1 MTEEAKVIS
10 LEDWGIF
17 DNESQ
22 ASLPK
27 NKTPNK
33 KQKKEKKE
41 KLEEEEEIDTST
53 TKKKNKKIKL
63 KPKERNEKENL
74 EEESKNNNNQNSVYK
89 TIYTYMKNVQ
99 PDASKSIKRKTYEL
113 LKNFVA
119 ENDLDD
125 DSYDLIIK
133 GSEKNEILGLCELIS
148 KKTRTGSFKGST
160 FEFLK
165 IVHYWF
171 RDIEEEKSKKMVENF
186 SLNEDCIKLMKL
198 GEHYSRLCNS
208 TKKEEKKLSHQIIHI
223 LKDILDMRK
232 TLELKDLIKFGFIDT
247 IQKGLDKYEAALQ
260 KKKAKEQQIKEEE
273 IKENNIEEK
282 NEKEKEKEEEE
293 HIKNMDEDYNPISLE
308 PRTWEAAE
316 KMGKKLLTVDFL
328 AYNRSG
334 DDVGGDLEFIENFI
348 DPLNENKK
356 LNIGDYPED
365 DIKKLHIQMDTF
377 DPIFFLEKI
386 YKKMSLSDF
395 ASAIINL
402 DENLK
407 IINDKD
413 EKLIDKNI
421 YKYLDCKKLL
431 DSILTKFNE
440 NSSALINSFNTQAA
454 SLQSS
459 VNNKLI
465 DIKKSFDQILRAKMC
480 KEIINKLSKYFKLK
494 DEIEENLKFSNI
506 DELADILKRVN
517 VELKNISQN
526 KLIYG
531 EFYIYFSQK
540 IDDFKNKLIEIIKN
554 APVTENLLK
563 YFKYLLEFQLETKTV
578 EQLLNLEKIKMCD
591 KIKIYLENTENFEI
605 NNYRDFFCDEYPSQ
619 NINDNV
625 YMSIIKQ
632 AENELIENSAK
643 NPKPKKK
650 KIYDNILNTKS
661 YNNNI
666 VSQTEKKIM
675 EELDKPREELIN
687 VESIIKSILD
697 DINEFLFTMK
707 VLDEMISMKSIYNNR
722 TIKFN
727 SIATE
732 IYFVLFEKLKIFL
745 FDQNSFN
752 MDNIINQHYTSL
764 YTKLPSNNYITKIE
778 TFYRNEKDI
787 KNILYNGKFNK
798 NNLQNLSNLVV
809 EIFEKFEYH
818 LTNDILT
825 TLKENKSLFIKKIFY
840 AFINEQIISNLSF
853 FIHENTISYT
863 DTKITIFN
871 QSSFN
876 YTKDFLKRL
885 TQSYISIIKFY
896 MNIVNKI
903 SNIYLEYDL
912 IYDSFF
918 FVLKCFI
925 FRFLAFYRTEKKT
938 NNDILSLN
946 CLLIETYRNLNYMQ
960 NITNIILKKL
970 FKNKEKDYSAYLKD
984 FNEFI
989 KFNKNLYLKQY
1000 SVNASN
1006 HLILVFINNND
1017 FILEQNSHKEDA
1029 IIINKFYEK
1038 FNEILSGKNN
1048 GINCFSDYRSCF
1060 IDLLN
1065 GFSTCLRDLDTLFQE
1080 ENISGENKDKKIT
1093 KMLQFILGLFFDKF
1107 IQNTASSSPNIKI
1120 FLGLNDKQ
1128 KNLDAYKFN
1137 TQLLVEMELLIR
1149 IVKKYL
1155 NDKLVE
1161 KGNICKNII
1170 LGFLGKIKG
1179 LGGNASEKNI
1189 LTNDEIKMKNILINN
1204 FMPNYESFY
1213 KIFN

>member
-1 MTEEAKVIS
+1 MEEAKVTK

-22 ASLPK
+22 VSVPK
-27 NKTPNK
+27 NKTLNK
-33 KQKKEKKE
+33 KQPKEK
-41 KLEEEEEIDTST
+41 EEEIDTSPI
-53 TKKKNKKIKL
+53 KKKNKKIKL
-63 KPKERNEKENL
+63 KAKEREEKENIEINDK
-74 EEESKNNNNQNSVYK
+74 EEIGNKNKKNNNVYK
-89 TIYTYMKNVQ
+89 TIYQHMKNLQ
-99 PDASKSIKRKTYEL
+99 PDASKSIKRKTYEII
-113 LKNFVA
+113 KNFVA

-133 GSEKNEILGLCELIS
+133 GDEKNEILGLCELIS

-171 RDIEEEKSKKMVENF
+171 RDIEEKKSKKMVENF
-186 SLNEDCIKLMKL
+186 SLNEDYVKMMKL
-198 GEHYSRLCNS
+198 GDHYSRLCNS
-208 TKKEEKKLSHQIIHI
+208 TKKEEKKLAHQIIHI
-223 LKDILDMRK
+223 LRDILDMRK

-247 IQKGLDKYEAALQ
+247 IQKGLDKYEAALI
-260 KKKAKEQQIKEEE
+260 KKREKEEKAKEEENKE
-273 IKENNIEEK
+273 INNIEDKE
-282 NEKEKEKEEEE
+282 NKEKAEEE

-328 AYNRSG
+328 AYNRGG

-348 DPLNENKK
+348 DPLNDNRK

-431 DSILTKFNE
+431 DSILAKFND

-459 VNNKLI
+459 VNSKLI
-465 DIKKSFDQILRAKMC
+465 DIKKSFEQILRAKMC

-517 VELKNISQN
+517 VELKTISQN

-540 IDDFKNKLIEIIKN
+540 IDDFKNRLIDIIKN
-554 APVTENLLK
+554 APITENLLK
-563 YFKYLLEFQLETKTV
+563 YFKYLLEFQLDTKTI
-578 EQLLNLEKIKMCD
+578 EQLLNLEKIKMCE

-605 NNYRDFFCDEYPSQ
+605 NNYREFFCDEYPSQ

-625 YMSIIKQ
+625 YMQIIKE
-632 AENELIENSAK
+632 AENTLFEDNSK
-643 NPKPKKK
+643 SKKK
-650 KIYDNILNTKS
+650 KIYDNIINTKS
-661 YNNNI
+661 YNNLKKEN
-666 VSQTEKKIM
+666 KIM
-675 EELDKPREELIN
+675 DELDKPKEELIN
-687 VESIIKSILD
+687 VESIVKSILD

-722 TIKFN
+722 NIKFN

-732 IYFVLFEKLKIFL
+732 IYFVLFDKLKIFL
-745 FDQNSFN
+745 FDKNSFN
-752 MDNIINQHYTSL
+752 MDNIINENYISL
-764 YTKLPSNNYITKIE
+764 YTKLPSNNYINKIQQ
-778 TFYRNEKDI
+778 FYNKEKDI
-787 KNILYNGKFNK
+787 KNILYNNKFNK

-818 LTNDILT
+818 LSVEVLG
-825 TLKENKSLFIKKIFY
+825 TLKENKTLFIKKIFY

-853 FIHENTISYT
+853 FINENTITYT
-863 DTKITIFN
+863 DTKMTIFN

-876 YTKDFLKRL
+876 FTKNFLKHF

-903 SNIYLEYDL
+903 TNIYLEYDL

-918 FVLKCFI
+918 FIYKCFI
-925 FRFLAFYRTEKKT
+925 FRFLAFYRTEKKST
-938 NNDILSLN
+938 NDILSLN
-946 CLLIETYRNLNYMQ
+946 CLLIETYRNLNYIQ
-960 NITNIILKKL
+960 NITGTILKKL
-970 FKNKEKDYSAYLKD
+970 FKNKEKDYSSYLKD

-1000 SVNASN
+1000 SVNAAN

-1017 FILEQNSHKEDA
+1017 FILDQNNHKGE
-1029 IIINKFYEK
+1029 IISSNKFFEK
-1038 FNEILSGKNN
+1038 FNEILIGKNN
-1048 GINCFSDYRSCF
+1048 DIPCFSDYRSCF

-1065 GFSTCLRDLDTLFQE
+1065 GFSNCLRDLDILFQE
-1080 ENISGENKDKKIT
+1080 ENSGENKEKKIL
-1093 KMLQFILGLFFDKF
+1093 KLIQFIFGLFFDKF
-1107 IQNTASSSPNIKI
+1107 IQSSSSSSPNLKI
-1120 FLGLNDKQ
+1120 FFCQNENQ
-1128 KNLDAYKFN
+1128 KIIEPYKYN
-1137 TQLLVEMELLIR
+1137 TQLLIEIELLIQ
-1149 IVKKYL
+1149 ITKKYL
-1155 NDKLVE
+1155 NDKLIE

-1170 LGFLGKIKG
+1170 LGFLAKIKG
-1179 LGGNASEKNI
+1179 IRGNISEKEI
-1189 LTNDEIKMKNILINN
+1189 LSNDEIKMKNNLKNIFIS
-1204 FMPNYESFY
+1204 NYDSFY

>member
-1 MTEEAKVIS
+1 MEEAKVTK

-22 ASLPK
+22 VSVPK
-27 NKTPNK
+27 NKTLNK
-33 KQKKEKKE
+33 KQPKEK
-41 KLEEEEEIDTST
+41 EEEIDTSPI
-53 TKKKNKKIKL
+53 KKKNKKIKL
-63 KPKERNEKENL
+63 KAKEREEKENIEINDK
-74 EEESKNNNNQNSVYK
+74 EEIGNKNKKNNNVYK
-89 TIYTYMKNVQ
+89 TIYQHMKNLQ
-99 PDASKSIKRKTYEL
+99 PDASKSIKRKTYEII
-113 LKNFVA
+113 KNFVA

-133 GSEKNEILGLCELIS
+133 GDEKNEILGLCELIS

-186 SLNEDCIKLMKL
+186 SLNEDYVKMMKL
-198 GEHYSRLCNS
+198 GDHYSRLCNS
-208 TKKEEKKLSHQIIHI
+208 TKKEEKKLAHQIIHI
-223 LKDILDMRK
+223 LRDILDMRK
-232 TLELKDLIKFGFIDT
+232 TLDLKDLIKFGFIDT
-247 IQKGLDKYEAALQ
+247 IQKGLDKYEAALI
-260 KKKAKEQQIKEEE
+260 KKREKEEKAKEEENKE
-273 IKENNIEEK
+273 INNIEDRE
-282 NEKEKEKEEEE
+282 NKEKAEEE

-328 AYNRSG
+328 AYNRGG

-348 DPLNENKK
+348 DPLNDNRK

-431 DSILTKFNE
+431 DSILAKFND

-459 VNNKLI
+459 VNSKLI

-517 VELKNISQN
+517 VELKTISQN

-540 IDDFKNKLIEIIKN
+540 IDDFKNRLIDIIKN
-554 APVTENLLK
+554 APITENLLK
-563 YFKYLLEFQLETKTV
+563 YFKYLLEFQLDTKTI
-578 EQLLNLEKIKMCD
+578 EQLLNLEKIKMCE

-605 NNYRDFFCDEYPSQ
+605 NNYREFFCDEYPSQ

-625 YMSIIKQ
+625 YMQIIKE
-632 AENELIENSAK
+632 AENTLFEDNSK
-643 NPKPKKK
+643 SKKK
-650 KIYDNILNTKS
+650 KIYDNIINTKS
-661 YNNNI
+661 YNNLKKEN
-666 VSQTEKKIM
+666 KIM
-675 EELDKPREELIN
+675 DELDKPKEELIN
-687 VESIIKSILD
+687 VESIVKSILD

-722 TIKFN
+722 NIKFN

-732 IYFVLFEKLKIFL
+732 IYFVLFDKLKIFL
-745 FDQNSFN
+745 FDKNSFN
-752 MDNIINQHYTSL
+752 MDNIINENYISL
-764 YTKLPSNNYITKIE
+764 YTKLPSNNYINKIQQ
-778 TFYRNEKDI
+778 FYNKEKDI
-787 KNILYNGKFNK
+787 KNILYNNKFNK

-818 LTNDILT
+818 LSVEVLG
-825 TLKENKSLFIKKIFY
+825 TLKENKTLFIKKIFY

-853 FIHENTISYT
+853 FINENTITYT
-863 DTKITIFN
+863 DTKMTIFN

-876 YTKDFLKRL
+876 FTKNFLKHF

-903 SNIYLEYDL
+903 TNIYLEYDL

-918 FVLKCFI
+918 FIYKCFI
-925 FRFLAFYRTEKKT
+925 FRFLAFYRTEKKST
-938 NNDILSLN
+938 NDILSLN
-946 CLLIETYRNLNYMQ
+946 CLLIETYRNLNYIQ
-960 NITNIILKKL
+960 NITVTILKKL
-970 FKNKEKDYSAYLKD
+970 FKNKEKDYSSYLKD

-1000 SVNASN
+1000 SVNAAH

-1017 FILEQNSHKEDA
+1017 FILDQNNHKGE
-1029 IIINKFYEK
+1029 IISSNKFFEK
-1038 FNEILSGKNN
+1038 FNEILIGKNN
-1048 GINCFSDYRSCF
+1048 DIPCFSDYRSCF

-1065 GFSTCLRDLDTLFQE
+1065 GFSNCLRDLDILFQE
-1080 ENISGENKDKKIT
+1080 ENSGENKEKKIL
-1093 KMLQFILGLFFDKF
+1093 KLIQFIFGLFFDKF
-1107 IQNTASSSPNIKI
+1107 IQSSSSSSPNLKI
-1120 FLGLNDKQ
+1120 FFGQNENQ
-1128 KNLDAYKFN
+1128 KIIEPYKYN
-1137 TQLLVEMELLIR
+1137 TQLLIEIELLIQ
-1149 IVKKYL
+1149 ITKKYL
-1155 NDKLVE
+1155 NDKLIE

-1170 LGFLGKIKG
+1170 LGFLAKIKG
-1179 LGGNASEKNI
+1179 IRGNISEKEI
-1189 LTNDEIKMKNILINN
+1189 LSNDEIKMKNNLKNIFIS
-1204 FMPNYESFY
+1204 NYDSFY